1 MEKFRAKIVT
11 FCITLF
17 LIWCNHFALAQNDSS
32 RTLISIFSKNKPLRK
47 VIQEIARQSK
57 AKFVFSDS
65 LVEGKTITCNFINL
79 PLEKTLNQ
87 IVTQAKISFKI
98 LPGKLIV
105 FFNEKSSNQNIAAN
119 ITDTRFITPTL
130 QKRIEPDYPHL
141 AQMAG
146 LEGSVDVNLLITQ
159 KGKVKIAKVIRSSG
173 YKILDNAAVDFA
185 RKLQFIPAK
194 KKGKPIEVWVSWT
207 MKYRLAKKST
217 K

>member
-1 MEKFRAKIVT
+1 MEKFKVKIVT

-17 LIWCNHFALAQNDSS
+17 LIWCNHFTLAQNESS
-32 RTLISIFSKNKPLRK
+32 RTLISVFSKNKPLRE
-47 VIQEIARQSK
+47 VIQEIASQSK

-65 LVEGKTITCNFINL
+65 LVEGKTITCNLINL

-105 FFNEKSSNQNIAAN
+105 FFNEKSSNQNVTGN

-130 QKRIEPDYPHL
+130 QKRIEPDYPRL

-159 KGKVKIAKVIRSSG
+159 KGEVKIAKVIRSSG
-173 YKILDNAAVDFA
+173 YKILDNAAVEFV
-185 RKLQFIPAK
+185 RKLKFIPAK
-194 KKGKPIEVWVSWT
+194 KKGKPIEVWVSRT
-207 MKYRLAKKST
+207 MKYRLAKKTT